1 MTGPLHLALDAG
13 SPLVSVALARGGE
26 PVAERAVEMERS
38 SVQLLEMIRAVL
50 SEAGARPADLGGVV
64 ALRGPG
70 SFTGLRIGLAT
81 ALGLHQALG
90 IPATAVDTLRTLAA
104 YAVPEMP
111 PGQTGALVA
120 VVDALRGDWSAQA
133 FTAEPLPRPLS
144 GVELLP
150 GSELPELFERAGWP
164 GGRVVVGFGV
174 SRLSGIEGWPADIR
188 LVEPGA
194 QRPLASMAARMAV
207 HPEIPWDAA
216 LLTSPL
222 YSRPAAI
229 SQPKRRAP
237 A

>member
-1 MTGPLHLALDAG
+1 MSSPLHLALDAG

-50 SEAGARPADLGGVV
+50 SEAGARPADLGGVI

-90 IPATAVDTLRTLAA
+90 IPATAVDTLRAMAA

-111 PGQTGALVA
+111 PGRAGTVVA
-120 VVDALRGDWSAQA
+120 AVDALRGDWSAQA
-133 FTAEPLPRPLS
+133 FTAEPLPRPL
-144 GVELLP
+144 GGLELLP
-150 GSELPELFERAGWP
+150 GSRLPELFGD
-164 GGRVVVGFGV
+164 GVRVLVGFGV
-174 SRLSGIEGWPADIR
+174 SRLAETPDWPEDVR
-188 LVEPGA
+188 LVEPRP
-194 QRPLASMAARMAV
+194 QRPLASMAARMAL
-207 HPEIPWDAA
+207 HPEIPWDPA